1 MVKRTERLPN
11 RPVPRAR
18 AIPWLLLLLI
28 AATAAGVLP
37 AAARAQEPSVAD
49 RALLQA
55 AAAGQA
61 ELIGYA
67 LDQGADIETRDPR
80 GNTPLLLASRAASAA
95 GVETLLKRGADPGAA
110 SDDGWNALHTAAY
123 LGFTDVAK
131 VLVAGGTPVEAREP
145 EYGNTPLLIAAR
157 RSNRGV
163 AVALLD
169 AGAEIEIRDL
179 ADGNTPLI
187 NAAFEPLSLS
197 LLSELVARG
206 ADVNAAAGRDGRSPL
221 MAAVA
226 RGNRGAAEI
235 LLAAGAA
242 VEATDRDGYRALH
255 FAAMSGRSELVPVLA
270 RAGATVEARAER
282 GDTALGLAAAE
293 SQVDAVL
300 ALLAAG
306 ADPDAPGRDGLPPL
320 HRAAM
325 AGATGAALA
334 LLSRGADVDLTDE
347 ASGNTALMLAANRGF
362 IDLVRL
368 LLDQDAE
375 VGVRAKDGWTALQA
389 AEMIGDDEIVAL
401 LRTAGALE

>member
-1 MVKRTERLPN
+1 MSRFG
-11 RPVPRAR
+11 
-18 AIPWLLLLLI
+18 PWLVLLLI
-28 AATAAGVLP
+28 AAAAV
-37 AAARAQEPSVAD
+37 ARAQEPTVAD

-55 AAAGQA
+55 AATGEV

-80 GNTPLLLASRAASAA
+80 GNTPLLLAARAASAA
-95 GVETLLKRGADPGAA
+95 GVEMLLQRGADPGAA

-123 LGFTDVAK
+123 FGFADVAK
-131 VLVAGGTPVEAREP
+131 VLVAGGTPVDAREL

-157 RSNRGV
+157 RSSRGV

-169 AGAEIEIRDL
+169 AGAEIEVRDL
-179 ADGNTPLI
+179 EDGNTPLI

-206 ADVNAAAGRDGRSPL
+206 ADVNAAAARDRRSPL

-242 VEATDRDGYRALH
+242 VESVDSDGYRALH
-255 FAAMSGRSELVPVLA
+255 FAAMTGESALVSVLT
-270 RAGATVEARAER
+270 RAGAAVEARAER
-282 GDTALGLAAAE
+282 GDTPLGLAAAE

-325 AGATGAALA
+325 AGGTGAALA
-334 LLSRGADVDLTDE
+334 LLSNGADVNLTDG

-362 IDLVRL
+362 VDLVSL
-368 LLDQDAE
+368 LLDQGAE
-375 VGVRAKDGWTALQA
+375 VGIRAKDGWTALQA
-389 AEMIGDDEIVAL
+389 AEMIGDNETAAL
-401 LRTAGALE
+401 LRAAGALE

>member
-1 MVKRTERLPN
+1 MSRVG
-11 RPVPRAR
+11 
-18 AIPWLLLLLI
+18 PWLVLLLI
-28 AATAAGVLP
+28 AATAAG
-37 AAARAQEPSVAD
+37 ARAQEPTVAD

-55 AAAGQA
+55 AATGEV

-80 GNTPLLLASRAASAA
+80 GNTPLLLAARAASAA
-95 GVETLLKRGADPGAA
+95 GVETLVRRGADPGAA

-123 LGFTDVAK
+123 FGFTDVAK

-157 RSNRGV
+157 RSSRGV
-163 AVALLD
+163 AVVLLD

-179 ADGNTPLI
+179 EDGNTPLI

-226 RGNRGAAEI
+226 RGNRGAVEI

-242 VEATDRDGYRALH
+242 VEAVDRDGYRALH
-255 FAAMSGRSELVPVLA
+255 FAAMTGESALISVLI
-270 RAGATVEARAER
+270 RAGAAVEPRAER
-282 GDTALGLAAAE
+282 GDTALGLAAAQ

-300 ALLAAG
+300 ALLSAG

-325 AGATGAALA
+325 AGGTGAALA
-334 LLSRGADVDLTDE
+334 LLSNGADVNLADE

-362 IDLVRL
+362 VDLVRL
-368 LLDQDAE
+368 LLDQGAD
-375 VGVRAKDGWTALQA
+375 VRIRAKDGWTALQA
-389 AEMIGDDEIVAL
+389 AEMIGDNETAAL
-401 LRTAGALE
+401 LRAAGALE